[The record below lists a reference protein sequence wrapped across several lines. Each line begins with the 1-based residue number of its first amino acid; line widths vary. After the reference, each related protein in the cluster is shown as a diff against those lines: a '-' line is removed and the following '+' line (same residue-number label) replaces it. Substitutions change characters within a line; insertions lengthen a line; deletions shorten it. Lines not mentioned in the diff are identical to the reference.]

1 MLGNKK
7 PSELDD
13 WTLLAVHDQCG
24 QLIAK
29 RNEAKSH
36 EKFKKM
42 SIPPPNPAFIE
53 MMNSIED
60 ELKKRKLL

>member
-24 QLIAK
+24 QQLVK
-29 RNEAKSH
+29 RNEARLH

-42 SIPPPNPAFIE
+42 PFPPPNPAFIE
-53 MMNSIED
+53 MINSIEL
-60 ELKKRKLL
+60 ELKKRNLL